1 MSVWGASSPIL
12 ERESELELIRSA
24 VAAAE
29 SGDGVVLVVRG
40 PAGIGKTRL
49 LSEARAIAAEREV
62 LVLFARGGEVERDLP
77 WGAVRQL
84 VDPVLRGL
92 SGVARERLFADAGGL
107 AAPIFG
113 GETAAAETAG
123 TAAALVYGMYWV
135 LVGLTVDRPAV
146 LVVDDAGWADGESL
160 RWLAFLAPRLESL
173 AASVLVSVRTGDP
186 DLDRPVLAELI
197 AASRATI
204 LEPGSLSGAACR
216 KLISA
221 AVPGDPTPGFVE
233 ACQAVTGG
241 NPFLLEEL
249 VRQLVQEHVQPIDA
263 SVERVRT
270 LRPDTIARSVL
281 LRLAR
286 LGPDAVAL
294 ARAVSVLGPGRE
306 ARDAAGLARL
316 NPDAAARAHVALAA
330 AEILRSDP
338 RLEFV
343 HPLVRAAIYDEL
355 SGLERSRW
363 HERAARALSAA
374 RAPVEEVAAQLL
386 ETQPGDDR
394 WVRETLRAGAR
405 TALHRG
411 AWELSARLMRRALR
425 EAGQVSDRPELL
437 FELGRAEFAAHGAEG
452 LGALEEAL
460 ALARDP
466 QLVGSIALELG
477 RALHA
482 VGNLPRAAAI
492 YAATLRAL
500 SDAPP
505 DLRRLIRA
513 NFVYTGLEDRATFT
527 VAVARL
533 REAADELG
541 RGDPADAIILACLAV
556 GTAAGGGP
564 GAVELAERALSN
576 GWLLEQRTPA
586 LTFAVHALTWC
597 DEIPRAA
604 QLWEQALATARRTGD
619 RTWMS
624 FAACFYSHVAY
635 RMGDLPAA
643 ETYGRDSLRA
653 SDMWDLTPPDPA
665 SFLCDALVEQ
675 GLLDEADAVLE
686 DSGYER
692 SLPERQG
699 YQVLLFSRARLRVAQ
714 SRIQEAVADLRELC
728 RRVEGLGIV
737 NPAAFPWRSTLA
749 IALASSAPD
758 EAAELAAIELERARG
773 FGAPRALGIALRGAA
788 LASTGTAQVELLSE
802 SVEVLA
808 GSRAKLEL
816 ARSRVDLGAALRR
829 NGHRADAREALREG
843 LDEAER
849 CHAHALAARARDE
862 LRTAGARPQRGELR
876 GRDVLTASETRIARM
891 AATGMTN
898 PQIAQTLFVTRRTVE
913 THLTSAYRK
922 LSIATR
928 DQLPAALERTR

>member
-1 MSVWGASSPIL
+1 MGCCA
-12 ERESELELIRSA
+12 
-24 VAAAE
+24 
-29 SGDGVVLVVRG
+29 
-40 PAGIGKTRL
+40 
-49 LSEARAIAAEREV
+49 
-62 LVLFARGGEVERDLP
+62 
-77 WGAVRQL
+77 QL

-460 ALARDP
+460 ALARDRSWSVRSRSSLDVP
-466 QLVGSIALELG
+466 CTLL
-477 RALHA
+477 
-482 VGNLPRAAAI
+482 
-492 YAATLRAL
+492 AT
-500 SDAPP
+500 
-505 DLRRLIRA
+505 
-513 NFVYTGLEDRATFT
+513 
-527 VAVARL
+527 
-533 REAADELG
+533 
-541 RGDPADAIILACLAV
+541 CLA
-556 GTAAGGGP
+556 
-564 GAVELAERALSN
+564 
-576 GWLLEQRTPA
+576 
-586 LTFAVHALTWC
+586 
-597 DEIPRAA
+597 PR
-604 QLWEQALATARRTGD
+604 
-619 RTWMS
+619 
-624 FAACFYSHVAY
+624 
-635 RMGDLPAA
+635 
-643 ETYGRDSLRA
+643 
-653 SDMWDLTPPDPA
+653 
-665 SFLCDALVEQ
+665 
-675 GLLDEADAVLE
+675 
-686 DSGYER
+686 
-692 SLPERQG
+692 
-699 YQVLLFSRARLRVAQ
+699 
-714 SRIQEAVADLRELC
+714 
-728 RRVEGLGIV
+728 
-737 NPAAFPWRSTLA
+737 RSTQ
-749 IALASSAPD
+749 
-758 EAAELAAIELERARG
+758 RRC
-773 FGAPRALGIALRGAA
+773 
-788 LASTGTAQVELLSE
+788 V
-802 SVEVLA
+802 
-808 GSRAKLEL
+808 
-816 ARSRVDLGAALRR
+816 RS
-829 NGHRADAREALREG
+829 
-843 LDEAER
+843 
-849 CHAHALAARARDE
+849 
-862 LRTAGARPQRGELR
+862 
-876 GRDVLTASETRIARM
+876 
-891 AATGMTN
+891 
-898 PQIAQTLFVTRRTVE
+898 
-913 THLTSAYRK
+913 
-922 LSIATR
+922 ATR
-928 DQLPAALERTR
+928 HQICAG